1 LVRSRADGCAATTTP
16 KLSPII
22 GRRDDLRRRDH
33 GVVMTFGGL
42 PVALQSPVV
51 TVVVIVI
58 GVVLWWNG
66 VRFRRGRDARAV
78 LVVFGAVACVGLWPL
93 LLVVPVIVLQPTL
106 VLAPARRPAVPGV
119 AGRRKELLAG
129 CRAGRSPFDA

>member
-1 LVRSRADGCAATTTP
+1 MPVNRPG
-16 KLSPII
+16 
-22 GRRDDLRRRDH
+22 DDLRRRDH

-42 PVALQSPVV
+42 PVALQSPLV

-78 LVVFGAVACVGLWPL
+78 LVVFGAVACVVLWPL
-93 LLVVPVIVLQPTL
+93 LLVVPAIVLQPTL
-106 VLAPARRPAVPGV
+106 VLAPARRPAERGV
-119 AGRRKELLAG
+119 AGRRKNFWQGVE
-129 CRAGRSPFDA
+129 RADRRSTRR